1 MTVQKY
7 VLVSG
12 ALVHVIGNG
21 DYVKA
26 REYDAL
32 AEAAACVA
40 NAIHSGLGS
49 MIKDTLMEQE
59 LRNVLGLKPG
69 EYRNIPKGTAVSA
82 KEQL

>member
-32 AEAAACVA
+32 VERVKTLEFTMRNTASWLNNRCNPGDAATELLLVA
-40 NAIHSGLGS
+40 G
-49 MIKDTLMEQE
+49 
-59 LRNVLGLKPG
+59 P
-69 EYRNIPKGTAVSA
+69 PVSA
-82 KEQL
+82 GDSRS